1 MPQPLDRESFSGR
14 SRSLREPETCE
25 NMGVGWIDWRSWG
38 DTKLDRIRGT
48 LIPDAKAKGYWWG
61 KN

>member
-1 MPQPLDRESFSGR
+1 VDGKRLI
-14 SRSLREPETCE
+14 PETCE
-25 NMGVGWIDWRSWG
+25 NMGVGWIDWRNWS

-61 KN
+61 TN